1 MATRRR
7 PTGIAIVGPVPA
19 RACASWRPV
28 ASSRARHSIG
38 TLFQPPRPP
47 RRGTP
52 QRHRDPMDSDEHKLD
67 TDEITAHLDR
77 GWDLVQSGDLA
88 RAEVAAE
95 NVLALDA
102 ESPEAF
108 TLLGGIAAAKGEFE
122 EALDHY
128 RKATEL
134 DPEFVDPLLY
144 AAEAR
149 LADGGNID
157 EALRLCD
164 QALEVAEEEEDYL
177 DALLLKSEA
186 LLQKGDLEAASE
198 TLEDLP
204 PQDLPEAAYHLRAG
218 RVLLE
223 TGDLDRAEEHL
234 RRALAR
240 APDLTDALHAL
251 GVLHEERGDA
261 EKMVA
266 ANLQVRQADLKEP
279 APPWGIPQA
288 RFEALAE
295 EALAELPEKLRKLL
309 ENVPVVAADY
319 PAIELVSDGGDPR
332 MMGFFA
338 GVPYPEKASVGGLP
352 HLDCVYLY
360 QRNIERYARSTVEV
374 EDEIR
379 KTLIH
384 ETGHFFGLSEE
395 ELEALG
401 LG

>member
-1 MATRRR
+1 
-7 PTGIAIVGPVPA
+7 
-19 RACASWRPV
+19 
-28 ASSRARHSIG
+28 
-38 TLFQPPRPP
+38 
-47 RRGTP
+47 
-52 QRHRDPMDSDEHKLD
+52 MDSDEHKLD